1 MQFSTLAVLLV
12 LISLIN
18 DDASQG
24 NLHPDGECK
33 SKNWDPLY
41 LNKCQNI
48 ENVGSIKI
56 NAPGFN
62 CYAHKTTGCLD
73 AGKLV
78 KVNEGCH
85 PITEFPDA
93 KAVRCRSL

>member
-12 LISLIN
+12 SAGLAAALNPI
-18 DDASQG
+18 G

-33 SKNWDPLY
+33 SKNWNPLY
-41 LNKCQNI
+41 LNECQDVENI
-48 ENVGSIKI
+48 GSIKI